1 MTVKPNEYLKKGVEF
16 NHYKAIAF
24 LNVEEKEIEFT
35 DEQTIVLSKPKLSVS
50 VSDRPKVG
58 QPVTTNLKFKNPFAD
73 QPLTD
78 CKLIVPET
86 EVSEKLEKKV
96 NDIPPNGVFTY
107 HLTTTPKKDG
117 DGVVTLSLNCK
128 ELKDIRGNS
137 PYVVSP

>member
-1 MTVKPNEYLKKGVEF
+1 MTVRPEEYLRKGVEF

-35 DEQTIVLSKPKLSVS
+35 DESTIVLSKPKLEVN
-50 VSDRPKVG
+50 VSDKPKVG
-58 QPVTTNLKFKNPFAD
+58 KPVTTTVKFKNPFAD

-78 CKLIVPET
+78 CKLISPET
-86 EVSEKLEKKV
+86 EVSEKFERKV
-96 NDIPPNGVFTY
+96 VNIPANGVFTY

-137 PYVVSP
+137 PYIVAP